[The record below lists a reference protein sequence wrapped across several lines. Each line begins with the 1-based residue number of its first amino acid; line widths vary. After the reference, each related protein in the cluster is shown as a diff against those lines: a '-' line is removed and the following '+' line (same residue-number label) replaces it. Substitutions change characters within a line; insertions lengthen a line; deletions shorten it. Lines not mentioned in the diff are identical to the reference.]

1 MRTPR
6 RPSTVPAPEGGG
18 DRGACSPAGPERW
31 QQCWWG
37 RGRSPCRPVRRPP
50 RAVPGAD
57 VHGRTGAG
65 DPYFPFAGNGG
76 YDVRHYDLDLT
87 YTPPAPAPAPLVGQ
101 LSVATIDLV
110 AKHGLD
116 RFNLDLRG
124 LDVQAITVNGKPAS
138 EVRARCRGRGRGRG
152 LLAGAGRRGPH
163 LGATIQPRPKIKQ
176 GQMARVVVTYG
187 GATTR
192 PEDIEGALYGWVT
205 MRDGA
210 MVVNEPEGSMTWY
223 LVSDHQTD
231 KATYGFEITVPEG
244 KVAVA
249 NGLPAHDPVTEGGW
263 TTWFWDAPDPQASY
277 LTTASV
283 GDYDLRF
290 SETAGG
296 LPIIDAVDDNL
307 TPANAAATE
316 ASLELQAEMIA
327 FEETFVPYPFNSA
340 GAIVDDDTVGYAL
353 ETQTRPVYSRVAR
366 ESTVA
371 HEFAHQWFG
380 NAVVR
385 SGGRTSGS
393 TRAGP
398 PTSSGCGA
406 RTEAATRPRRAST
419 PSWRSQLTTRSGTW
433 PSRPVRFH
441 GAVYDRGAATLH
453 ALRVKVG
460 DETFFAASQ
469 EWLTRYDDSTATTD
483 DFEAIFEEVSGQ
495 DLTTFF
501 DVGAHAEQAHD
512 LVTPRRSPG
521 GAPISDEGV
530 FARREALPAALG
542 VRFHGEMGAAVGM
555 TSDEVS
561 RHMQKLRAGSG
572 RRSGGTA
579 GATSGPHEGHR
590 TSRNEPN

>member
-1 MRTPR
+1 MF
-6 RPSTVPAPEGGG
+6 
-18 DRGACSPAGPERW
+18 AGRCPERW

-37 RGRSPCRPVRRPP
+37 RGARPVGRSDGRPE
-50 RAVPGAD
+50 RSPGAD
-57 VHGRTGAG
+57 VHGRGPWCG
-65 DPYFPFAGNGG
+65 RPYFPFAGNGG
-76 YDVRHYDLDLT
+76 YDVQHYDLDLT

-101 LSVATIDLV
+101 LSGVATIDLV
-110 AKHGLD
+110 ATQGLD

-124 LDVQAITVNGKPAS
+124 LDVQAITVNGKRAS
-138 EVRARCRGRGRGRG
+138 EVAPPA
-152 LLAGAGRRGPH
+152 AGAEVE
-163 LGATIQPRPKIKQ
+163 GAAYWQVQDDAARIWELTIQPRPKIKQ
-176 GQMARVVVTYG
+176 GQTARVVVTYG

-192 PEDIEGALYGWVT
+192 PTDIEGALYGWVT

-223 LVSDHQTD
+223 PVSDHQTD

-327 FEETFVPYPFNSA
+327 FLEETFVPYPFNSA

-371 HEFAHQWFG
+371 HELAHQWFG
-380 NAVVR
+380 NAVSPERWADIWLNEGWATYVEWLWSEDR
-385 SGGRTSGS
+385 
-393 TRAGP
+393 
-398 PTSSGCGA
+398 
-406 RTEAATRPRRAST
+406 AATRPRRAST

-433 PSRPVRFH
+433 PSRTRARSASSLARSTT
-441 GAVYDRGAATLH
+441 GARRRCTPSGSRSATRRSSRP
-453 ALRVKVG
+453 ARSG
-460 DETFFAASQ
+460 S
-469 EWLTRYDDSTATTD
+469 RATTTRPPPP
-483 DFEAIFEEVSGQ
+483 
-495 DLTTFF
+495 TTSKRSS
-501 DVGAHAEQAHD
+501 
-512 LVTPRRSPG
+512 RRSP
-521 GAPISDEGV
+521 
-530 FARREALPAALG
+530 AR
-542 VRFHGEMGAAVGM
+542 
-555 TSDEVS
+555 T
-561 RHMQKLRAGSG
+561 
-572 RRSGGTA
+572 
-579 GATSGPHEGHR
+579 
-590 TSRNEPN
+590 